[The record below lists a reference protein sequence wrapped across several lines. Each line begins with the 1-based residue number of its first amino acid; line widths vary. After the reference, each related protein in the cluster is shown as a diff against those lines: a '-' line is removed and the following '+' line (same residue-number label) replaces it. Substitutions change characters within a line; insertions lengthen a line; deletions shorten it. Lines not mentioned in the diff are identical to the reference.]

1 MFLKHLLLAV
11 CIHEGHTSP
20 YTHNPGEN
28 SLTHIVVKPS
38 IIKAKE
44 RILITIIKNVIN
56 LIQRNLPNSISVYHN
71 RKLRDQ
77 ESGIIYSMC

>member
-20 YTHNPGEN
+20 YRHNPGEN
-28 SLTHIVVKPS
+28 SLRHIVVKTS

-44 RILITIIKNVIN
+44 IILITISKNVIN
-56 LIQRNLPNSISVYHN
+56 LIHRNLPNSISGYHN